1 MVPPLSETLS
11 RHYNHLHANPEVSWS
26 EHETTQYLVQELKA
40 LGLSPQRFEDM
51 TGLYVDIGKGTPR
64 VGLRAD
70 IDALWQEVDGEFQA
84 NHSCGH
90 DGHMTMALGAAQILS
105 AKADRLPGAV
115 RVVFQPAE
123 EKGNGALALL
133 EKGVIDPLS
142 YLFGVHVRP
151 LIELPEGIHSPA
163 LHHGAARMIRGTI
176 TGVEA
181 HGARPEEGINAIEAA
196 SALVDALK
204 RIWIQPGKSGSI
216 KMTQIQAGGT
226 AVNIIPGTA
235 TFSLDCRAQQ
245 NETMDLLMAGLDKA
259 IASVQALYGVTI
271 DFHIGAAIVAA
282 QVDAEAADLMKQA
295 ITQVVG
301 EQRCGAEIVSPGGE
315 DFHYFTFHK
324 PKLKT
329 TMLGLGCGVTPGLH
343 HPKMTFTSSYLEDG
357 AFILARAAQL
367 ALEKLEEEAK

>member
-1 MVPPLSETLS
+1 MKESLSTAMK
-11 RHYNHLHANPEVSWS
+11 RQFDHLHATPEVSWS
-26 EHETTQYLVQELKA
+26 EVETTNYLVQQLEA
-40 LGLSPQRFEDM
+40 MGLQPKRFLNM

-64 VGLRAD
+64 VGLRTD

-90 DGHMTMALGAAQILS
+90 DGHMTMALGAAKILAERQS
-105 AKADRLPGAV
+105 GAV
-115 RVVFQPAE
+115 RILFQPAE

-133 EKGVIDPLS
+133 DAGVIDSLD
-142 YLFGVHVRP
+142 YLFGVHVRS
-151 LIELPEGIHSPA
+151 LVELPEGTHSPA

-196 SALVDALK
+196 TALVDALK

-245 NETMDLLMAGLDKA
+245 NDTMDKLMEGLDRA
-259 IASVQALYGVTI
+259 IKSVEELYTVKI
-271 DFHIGAAIVAA
+271 DTHVGAAIVAA
-282 QVDAEAADLMKQA
+282 QVDQDAASLLKQA
-295 ITQVVG
+295 ITEIVG
-301 EQRCGAEIVSPGGE
+301 EEHFGDEIVSPGGE
-315 DFHYFTFHK
+315 DFHYYSFHK
-324 PKLKT
+324 PSLKT

-343 HPKMTFTSSYLEDG
+343 HPQMTFNSSYLVEG
-357 AFILARAAQL
+357 AQILARAAEL
-367 ALEKLEEEAK
+367 AVQEVEATQ

>member
-1 MVPPLSETLS
+1 MKESLSTAMK
-11 RHYNHLHANPEVSWS
+11 RQFNHLHANPEVSWS
-26 EHETTQYLVQELKA
+26 EVETTNYLVQELEA
-40 LGLSPQRFEDM
+40 MGLSPQRFSNM
-51 TGLYVDIGKGTPR
+51 TGLYVDIGEGTPR
-64 VGLRAD
+64 VGLRTD

-90 DGHMTMALGAAQILS
+90 DGHMTMALGAAKIL
-105 AKADRLPGAV
+105 AEHQPGAI
-115 RVVFQPAE
+115 RILFQPAE

-133 EKGVIDPLS
+133 DAGVIDSLD
-142 YLFGVHVRP
+142 YLFGVHVRS
-151 LIELPEGIHSPA
+151 LVELPEGIHSPA

-196 SALVDALK
+196 TALVDALK

-245 NETMDLLMAGLDKA
+245 NDTMDKLMEGLDRA
-259 IASVQALYGVTI
+259 IKSVEELYTVKI
-271 DFHIGAAIVAA
+271 DTHVGAAIVAA
-282 QVDAEAADLMKQA
+282 QVDQDAASLLKQA
-295 ITQVVG
+295 ITEIVG
-301 EQRCGAEIVSPGGE
+301 QEHCGDEIVSPGGE
-315 DFHYFTFHK
+315 DFHYYSFHK
-324 PKLKT
+324 PALKT

-343 HPKMTFTSSYLEDG
+343 HPQMTFNSSYLVEG
-357 AFILARAAQL
+357 AQILARAAEL
-367 ALEKLEEEAK
+367 AVQEVEAAR